1 MQALMNPKRTKTLL
15 EWSLPFQIF
24 PYLSIFSMDHDGYRW
39 DAMVYKWHKLLHPP
53 MFWSTVLNRSLPALW
68 CEIWCRQVS
77 HNYEQGQQLL
87 QSREFSTRRRQK
99 PTAVFRFFWG
109 ISWRIFQEFMGFSW
123 DFQANVRVWPWD
135 GWFFLDFVKIHYSKM
150 LLKTCYLNEGVI
162 SHFWTWWIDLRSLLL
177 FRSRLLGPD
186 LSQPHGTL
194 VVDIPFFI
202 ASIHHHFGTI
212 NSRLA
217 ESPTA
222 ALRKAFFQTVLEI
235 GTALGLWFW
244 GEKPWE
250 LELKK
255 GSSTTGAPSF
265 WVTTG
270 IRSTTVVVEFLVELH
285 RMCN

>member
-1 MQALMNPKRTKTLL
+1 MNTQKPKMARKRVVGSSRQPATPACLGYKWSSSVQCSL
-15 EWSLPFQIF
+15 ECRRWWIPSEPKPCWSGHFLSKSSHIF
-24 PYLSIFSMDHDGYRW
+24 PYLSMDHDGYRW

-150 LLKTCYLNEGVI
+150 LVK
-162 SHFWTWWIDLRSLLL
+162 DML
-177 FRSRLLGPD
+177 F
-186 LSQPHGTL
+186 
-194 VVDIPFFI
+194 
-202 ASIHHHFGTI
+202 
-212 NSRLA
+212 
-217 ESPTA
+217 
-222 ALRKAFFQTVLEI
+222 
-235 GTALGLWFW
+235 
-244 GEKPWE
+244 
-250 LELKK
+250 
-255 GSSTTGAPSF
+255 
-265 WVTTG
+265 
-270 IRSTTVVVEFLVELH
+270 
-285 RMCN
+285 